1 MVKID
6 GNDPEHDAVGICIQA
21 LNNLG
26 SENAQ
31 NRVVR
36 ILAEYHP
43 ESVKE
48 KIECKIASLQKVG
61 DETWAFEMC
70 ANNIELTVSMSFSD
84 LISLRDAFIEEIN
97 NEMKKLN

>member
-1 MVKID
+1 MEL
-6 GNDPEHDAVGICIQA
+6 DPEGDAVATCIQA

-43 ESVKE
+43 EYVKE
-48 KIECKIASLQKVG
+48 KIKCKIASLQKDG
-61 DETWAFEMC
+61 DDGWTFEMC
-70 ANNIELTVSMSFSD
+70 ANNIGLTVSLSLSD

-97 NEMKKLN
+97 DKTKKLN